1 MTVPALIIASLLALI
16 AFPFFAQMSSGPSTT
31 NRANRSI
38 TIHGQKDGGTSS
50 QSKPTQET

>member
-16 AFPFFAQMSSGPSTT
+16 AFPFFAQMSSGSSTT

-38 TIHGQKDGGTSS
+38 TVHGQKDGGSPS
-50 QSKPTQET
+50 QGKPTQDS